1 MKYIVNFNA
10 LEEVWFENEAIVDAE
25 SKEEAFNLVKDCIN
39 SGRNPF
45 AIFDATQK
53 EVIECVHTKEYE
65 IASDHIGE
73 IPYDDFVKEYL
84 PIVNVT
90 DIQKAQC
97 KPSRIYTVIIY
108 AVFGGIDSVESFI
121 SETSAYKYFF
131 DWANSNNTENLVFD
145 DVSEALEWF
154 RCNETE
160 LDYTIDFFEYEINNE
175 NETQSTGGALC
186 KA

>member
-1 MKYIVNFNA
+1 MENVQTFTIIGHEVSIKPSIETLSGAKY
-10 LEEVWFENEAIVDAE
+10 D
-25 SKEEAFNLVKDCIN
+25 D
-39 SGRNPF
+39 
-45 AIFDATQK
+45 
-53 EVIECVHTKEYE
+53 VIEHINQSILDGNDAGSFESFDIEYE
-65 IASDHIGE
+65 WE
-73 IPYDDFVKEYL
+73 IYHY
-84 PIVNVT
+84 
-90 DIQKAQC
+90 

-108 AVFGGIDSVESFI
+108 AVFGGIDSVESFV

-154 RCNETE
+154 RRNETE
-160 LDYTIDFFEYEINNE
+160 LDYTIDFFEYKINNE